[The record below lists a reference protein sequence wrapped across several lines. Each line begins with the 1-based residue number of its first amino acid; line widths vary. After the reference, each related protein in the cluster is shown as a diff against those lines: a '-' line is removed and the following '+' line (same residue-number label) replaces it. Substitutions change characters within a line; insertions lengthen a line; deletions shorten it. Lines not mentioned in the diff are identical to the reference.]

1 MLLTTVAFYRVD
13 VCLSSGSIAMKK
25 NVTKAT
31 HKRNNLIWLMV
42 SEGVLVGTSISVIKC
57 HDPKEHGEE
66 RVYFSLYVL
75 IIDHIRRKSG
85 QEPGDRS

>member
-57 HDPKEHGEE
+57 HDQGDLE
-66 RVYFSLYVL
+66 R
-75 IIDHIRRKSG
+75 
-85 QEPGDRS
+85 ERSVWLMVSEGKNPWQGSMAA